1 MSRLAAYI
9 IAIESLPARIESAR
23 ALQQDLQRYQAFAET
38 SVVPAVYWAEWDGV
52 LEFLR
57 QNPQLGF
64 TQKYLAR
71 CRRGQMCATLSHINL
86 WQKLLRSDHDGAII
100 FEDDIY
106 ISDPAIFQQVLEQIP
121 AHPDIEFLRIH
132 QHKRFR
138 YDIALSQDPAL
149 FIEDPSRFGF
159 ATYYLSRSGA
169 AKLLREFETIDD
181 HCDMVIPVMARQGRL
196 NVKTVRPVVVEHQP
210 FDGTPADLQGRS
222 EKEITGEKLQQ
233 APSTI
238 WTSPELFEN
247 RESHEQLARLASVH
261 APELREKG
269 FTVLRG
275 VFNANDVEIFRQ
287 RVRDNLA
294 LFRNTRPSS
303 SALHLAGFH
312 RFPELE
318 TLHTQLAG
326 SPVLQRFF
334 EAVEGDP
341 SMQTIGLSDIT
352 INRSQCWHKDL
363 LRGKFATWLDD
374 REMIWGENGGGVYKV
389 LFYLQPGSSL
399 KVIRGSHRIP
409 IPLDDDHASE
419 PDEQSPV
426 VSIPV
431 EPGDIVIMDIRM
443 THRGATEEV
452 YASGKYDNDPRILVS
467 TAMGAARKPLTRAM
481 EIGNFHRLVDWMQ
494 RNP

>member
-1 MSRLAAYI
+1 MTSLAAYI
-9 IAIESLPARIESAR
+9 LNIETRPERVEAAR
-23 ALQQDLQRYQAFAET
+23 ALWRELQAYDALQET
-38 SVVPAVYWAEWDGV
+38 AVAPAIYWKEWDKA
-52 LEFLR
+52 LDFLALH
-57 QNPQLGF
+57 PEISF

-71 CRRGQMCATLSHINL
+71 CRRGQLCATLSHISL
-86 WQKLLRSDHDGAII
+86 WHKLLRSGHDGAVI

-106 ISDPAIFQQVLEQIP
+106 ISDPQLFTRVLEEIP
-121 AHPDIEFLRIH
+121 RHPDIDFLRIH
-132 QHKRFR
+132 QHKKFR
-138 YDIALSQDPAL
+138 DAIALAKDRAL
-149 FIEDPSRFGF
+149 FIEDPSVWGF
-159 ATYYLSRSGA
+159 ATYYLSRRGA
-169 AKLLREFETIDD
+169 EKLLQKFLYIDD
-181 HCDMVIPVMARQGRL
+181 HVDMVTPVMARQGGL
-196 NVKTVRPVVVEHQP
+196 NVRTVRPLVVEHQP
-210 FDGTPADLQGRS
+210 FTGDVEELRNRHA
-222 EKEITGEKLQQ
+222 KERDPDKLQQ
-233 APSTI
+233 AASTI
-238 WTSPELFEN
+238 WTSPLLFEDQQ
-247 RESHEQLARLASVH
+247 SHEQLARLASVH
-261 APELREKG
+261 APELQEKG
-269 FTVLRG
+269 FTVLKG
-275 VFNANDVEIFRQ
+275 VFSPAEVEEFRQ
-287 RVRDNLA
+287 RVRHNLA

-326 SPVLQRFF
+326 NAVIRRFF
-334 EAVEGDP
+334 EAVTGE
-341 SMQTIGLSDIT
+341 SVMQTIGLSDIT

-363 LRGKFATWLDD
+363 LRGKFSSWLEN
-374 REMIWGENGGGVYKV
+374 REIIWGEDGGGVYKV

-443 THRGATEEV
+443 THRGATEDV
-452 YASGKYDNDPRILVS
+452 YASGRYDDDPRILVS

-481 EIGNFHRLVDWMQ
+481 EIGNFHRLLDWMQ